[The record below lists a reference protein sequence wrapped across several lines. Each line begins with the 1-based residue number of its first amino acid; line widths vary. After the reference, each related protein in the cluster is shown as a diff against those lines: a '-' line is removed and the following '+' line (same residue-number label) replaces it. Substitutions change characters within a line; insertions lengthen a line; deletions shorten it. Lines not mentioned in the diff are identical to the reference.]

1 MTIATERI
9 RFMGDAKRMDHCVRG
24 LGSRVV
30 LIEYGDFACERSVLA
45 SSMVKGIRRHYA
57 KEVAFVFRHYPRID
71 LHPFAGVA
79 AQACEAAD
87 MQGGFW
93 RLHDALFEQPRPL
106 DPDEILRCA
115 ADVGLDIRRL
125 RVDASSGVVRSRIER
140 DVGSG
145 RAAGVV
151 STPTFFIKGARYEG
165 DLAPVGFADAVRGA
179 VRGAV
184 GR

>member
-87 MQGGFW
+87 MQDGFW
-93 RLHDALFEQPRPL
+93 KLHDGLFDEPRPR
-106 DPDEILRCA
+106 DPDEIFRRA
-115 ADVGLDIRRL
+115 AEVGLDIRRL
-125 RVDASSGVVRSRIER
+125 RTDASSSVVRARIER
-140 DVGSG
+140 DVSFGN
-145 RAAGVV
+145 ATGVV
-151 STPTFFIKGARYEG
+151 ATPTFFIEGARYDGE
-165 DLAPVGFADAVRGA
+165 LAPVGLADAVRGA
-179 VRGAV
+179 V